1 MPNSLCFSGGAKGAD
16 HAWGLMA
23 ENAGHDLIHFTFQG
37 HKPVEERFAKKLT
50 RAELDEANPY
60 VETAAKS
67 MRRRWPSQNQHVNDL
82 LRRNHFQV
90 RYSERVYAVANF
102 LPDDKSMLKISGGT
116 AWACQM
122 FVDRWYADRTLKECE
137 LYFFDMLSNKW
148 MQWWETW
155 IDIEKPPIPH
165 GRYAGIGSRDI
176 TDEGIKAIFSV
187 YG

>member
-1 MPNSLCFSGGAKGAD
+1 LKPICFSGGAKGAD

-23 ENAGHDLIHFTFQG
+23 VDAGHELIHFTFQG
-37 HKPVEERFAKKLT
+37 YRPVEDTYAKQLST
-50 RAELDEANPY
+50 AELNEANPY
-60 VETAAKS
+60 VETAARS
-67 MRRRWPSQNQHVNDL
+67 MKRRWPSQNPVVNNL

-90 RYSERVYAVANF
+90 RYSERVYAVANL
-102 LPDDKSMLKISGGT
+102 LPDDKGALKISGGT
-116 AWACQM
+116 CWAAQM

-137 LYFFDMLSNKW
+137 LYFYDMISNQW

-155 IDIEKPPIPH
+155 KIIDKPPVPH

-176 TDEGIKAIFSV
+176 TNAGIKAIFSI